1 MKFEEKLIKLR
12 KQKSL
17 SQEDLADVLN
27 ISRQAVSRWESG
39 ATLPDA
45 PNLIAISDLFG
56 VSIDYLLRDDYEQN
70 GTVVN
75 SSESKNVNLQS
86 KRYPHKMFLVAF
98 ILWIVSAVCT
108 IACAVLHFITG
119 DIKFGC
125 VYVSL
130 ACVDIV
136 FAIIFFTKYL
146 KNNKSDKK

>member
-98 ILWIVSAVCT
+98 ILWIVS
-108 IACAVLHFITG
+108 
-119 DIKFGC
+119 C
-125 VYVSL
+125 V
-130 ACVDIV
+130 
-136 FAIIFFTKYL
+136 IFL
-146 KNNKSDKK
+146 

>member
-86 KRYPHKMFLVAF
+86 KRYPRKMFLVAF

-108 IACAVLHFITG
+108 IASAVLNFVTG